1 MARLKVDTTE
11 LKQKQRRKINT
22 IKPQAL
28 LNLWIKQTNIYDL
41 EIKFNKSF
49 LNVLRNKLANMISPI

>member
-49 LNVLRNKLANMISPI
+49 LMY